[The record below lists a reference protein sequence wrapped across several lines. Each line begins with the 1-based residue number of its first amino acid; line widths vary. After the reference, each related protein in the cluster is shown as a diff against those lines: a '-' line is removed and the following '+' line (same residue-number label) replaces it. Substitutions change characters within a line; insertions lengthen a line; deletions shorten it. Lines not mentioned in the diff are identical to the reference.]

1 MTGRLEKP
9 YDNQYNFRFLRHTIK
24 HIMLNFGVIRF
35 ILKLYTDMPIFLK
48 SDKTQYYFVVDD
60 ALKRVYKPRMCI
72 LGESLILL
80 RDQFITNYD

>member
-9 YDNQYNFRFLRHTIK
+9 YDNQYNFRFLRHTI
-24 HIMLNFGVIRF
+24 IRF
-35 ILKLYTDMPIFLK
+35 ILKLYTDIGPNFLK

-60 ALKRVYKPRMCI
+60 ALKRVYKPGMCI
-72 LGESLILL
+72 LGESLLLL